1 MAGKWFANRG
11 QIIQAAIAFVA
22 LLFGIYVALPQ
33 LPVQHGVAGLLKV
46 WPIILFPAITTVSV
60 IWFFNHRLSKKLE
73 QLGSNMSGPA
83 ATGDKSVEPLVPTSE
98 LSDFRIPDDGVS
110 TESVTLR
117 LGEYW
122 ERGPDLSRTRIIL
135 SQFIHEPD
143 QPSLVELAFDFG
155 TGAFVHGGTK
165 TKRTSTNRYFL
176 PVAES
181 GLPMEPYSIFKFT
194 FAEDN
199 LNFFGVR
206 VDHINSFDSSARL
219 LIARCRLLRRR
230 PGL

>member
-11 QIIQAAIAFVA
+11 QIIQAVIAFVA
-22 LLFGIYVALPQ
+22 LFLGIYVALPQ
-33 LPVQHGVAGLLKV
+33 LPVQQGAAGLLKI
-46 WPIILFPAITTVSV
+46 WPIIIFPAITTVCV
-60 IWFFNHRLSKKLE
+60 IWFFNHRLSKKLDL
-73 QLGSNMSGPA
+73 LGSNMSGSA
-83 ATGDKSVEPLVPTSE
+83 ATGDKSSAPPLLTNE

-110 TESVTLR
+110 IESVTLR
-117 LGEYW
+117 LGAYW
-122 ERGPDLSRTRIIL
+122 ERGPDLSRTRITL

-143 QPSLVELAFDFG
+143 QPPIVELAFDFG

-165 TKRTSTNRYFL
+165 TKRTSTNRYFV

-194 FAEDN
+194 FAEDS

-206 VDHINSFDSSARL
+206 VDHINSFDRSAKL
-219 LIARCRLLRRR
+219 LIARCRLLRSR
-230 PGL
+230 GS